1 MVKIMEKVNANAFK
15 LELLGVYGVSSTI
28 NVGDL
33 QPYVHGDDMAQLRS
47 IIFEI
52 EENDTGVVD
61 ASLLALD
68 HKNVTL
74 DLGSID

>member
-1 MVKIMEKVNANAFK
+1 MVKIMKKVNANASK
-15 LELLGVYGVSSTI
+15 LELLGEYGVSSMI

-33 QPYVHGDDMAQLRS
+33 PPYVHGDDMAQLRS

-74 DLGSID
+74 DLG